1 MFTAVHGL
9 SLVVA
14 SRGHALDAVCGRLL
28 AGASLAAGHGALG
41 CVSSVAVVPRLLEHR
56 LSSCDTWA

>member
-14 SRGHALDAVCGRLL
+14 SRGHTLDAVCGRLL
-28 AGASLAAGHGALG
+28 AGASLVAGHGALG